1 MQSKRLILSRSQSE
15 AWQLSRALSAC
26 GIANTPTRPPR
37 SKQMPSCAW
46 AIAIDDKDTARAKAC
61 LKHVTDMEWC
71 WGNSDDLSG

>member
-1 MQSKRLILSRSQSE
+1 MQSKRLILSQSQSE

-71 WGNSDDLSG
+71 WENADDLSG